1 MADTRKRKRRRT
13 RNKRNRGMRR
23 TDNDPLQSFNDG
35 DVNLD
40 EVAGDDSD
48 QLSDGGFDD
57 PLDQDGTDD
66 LGDDGTGK
74 STAGRNAWKQKH
86 GKGKFSRKYK
96 KMQEEKMR

>member
-1 MADTRKRKRRRT
+1 
-13 RNKRNRGMRR
+13 MRR

-40 EVAGDDSD
+40 DVAGDDAEEVED
-48 QLSDGGFDD
+48 DGFDD
-57 PLDQDGTDD
+57 PLDNDGDEF
-66 LGDDGTGK
+66 GDDGTGR

-86 GKGKFSRKYK
+86 GRGKFSRKYK